1 MNVVGRIDSARG
13 SVDLLLS
20 LSLSLSLSLLLRRRL
35 VNSLLLWARYELQQE
50 RCIYLFS
57 LKRGPNCNAR

>member
-13 SVDLLLS
+13 SVDLL

>member
-13 SVDLLLS
+13 SVDLL

-50 RCIYLFS
+50 RCIFLFS